1 MDETNRQLL
10 TYLGT
15 HSPASAGELAALVGL
30 TIPSIRYRL
39 FQLMAKGV
47 IGQKKTRNHRVW
59 FFITEKEAASYGNKM
74 NGGGAGIPA
83 RRYGNNDDFDSE
95 Q

>member
-39 FQLMAKGV
+39 FQLMAKGIV
-47 IGQKKTRNHRVW
+47 GQEKTRNRVW
-59 FFITEKEAASYGNKM
+59 FFVTEKEVPSCGNKM
-74 NGGGAGIPA
+74 DGSSAGIPA
-83 RRYGNNDDFDSE
+83 RRYRNNDNFSSG

>member
-39 FQLMAKGV
+39 FQLMAKGIV
-47 IGQKKTRNHRVW
+47 GQEKTRNRVW
-59 FFITEKEAASYGNKM
+59 FFVTEKEAASCANKM
-74 NGGGAGIPA
+74 NGGDAGIPA
-83 RRYGNNDDFDSE
+83 RRYTNNDNLSSG